1 MTSEEFSRLG
11 VFVHDA
17 RKPLN
22 RISMQAELVKMA
34 LNGDVAPEKAL
45 AALDKIISSAKDCS
59 ETLSEMTSELGKNDP
74 EQINDL

>member
-1 MTSEEFSRLG
+1 MTNDEFSQLS

-34 LNGDVAPEKAL
+34 LNGEVPPEKAL

-59 ETLSEMTSELGKNDP
+59 HTLAELTSAMSMNISE
-74 EQINDL
+74 

>member
-1 MTSEEFSRLG
+1 MTNDELSQLS

-34 LNGDVAPEKAL
+34 LNGEVPPEKAL

-59 ETLSEMTSELGKNDP
+59 HTLAELTSAMSVNISE
-74 EQINDL
+74 

>member
-1 MTSEEFSRLG
+1 MTNDEFSQLS

-34 LNGDVAPEKAL
+34 LSGEVPPEKAL

-59 ETLSEMTSELGKNDP
+59 HTLAELTSAMSVNISE
-74 EQINDL
+74 

>member
-1 MTSEEFSRLG
+1 MTSDEFSQLS

-34 LNGDVAPEKAL
+34 LNGDVPPEKAL
-45 AALDKIISSAKDCS
+45 TEIGRASCR
-59 ETLSEMTSELGKNDP
+59 ERV
-74 EQINDL
+74 

>member
-1 MTSEEFSRLG
+1 MTSEEFSRLS
-11 VFVHDA
+11 VYVHDA

-34 LNGDVAPEKAL
+34 INGDVPPEKAL

-59 ETLSEMTSELGKNDP
+59 HTLTDMTSEMGGNVSD
-74 EQINDL
+74 

>member
-1 MTSEEFSRLG
+1 MTNDEFSQLS

-34 LNGDVAPEKAL
+34 LNGEVPPEKAL
-45 AALDKIISSAKDCS
+45 AALNKIISSAKDCS
-59 ETLSEMTSELGKNDP
+59 HTLAELTSAMSMNISE
-74 EQINDL
+74 

>member
-1 MTSEEFSRLG
+1 MTNEEFSQLSA
-11 VFVHDA
+11 FVHDA

-34 LNGDVAPEKAL
+34 LSGEVSADKAY

-59 ETLSEMTSELGKNDP
+59 HTLADLTSAMGENLTD
-74 EQINDL
+74 

>member
-1 MTSEEFSRLG
+1 MTKDEFSKMS

-34 LNGDVAPEKAL
+34 INGEVPPEKAL
-45 AALDKIISSAKDCS
+45 ASLDKIISSAKDCS
-59 ETLSEMTSELGKNDP
+59 NTLTEMTSVFADNISE
-74 EQINDL
+74 

>member
-1 MTSEEFSRLG
+1 MTSEEFSKLS

-34 LNGDVAPEKAL
+34 LNGDVAPETAI

-59 ETLSEMTSELGKNDP
+59 HTLTEMTSELGGNIAD
-74 EQINDL
+74 

>member
-1 MTSEEFSRLG
+1 MTDEEFSRLS

-34 LNGDVAPEKAL
+34 INGEVSPDKAA

-59 ETLSEMTSELGKNDP
+59 LKLAELTTSMGESVVSDTND
-74 EQINDL
+74 